1 MRWLLV
7 LAALGGPAL
16 PLIAQSGPAV
26 AVGSKVR
33 LRIPSG
39 DGRFL
44 PRFDGTVVGISGDS
58 LTLKP
63 KSGGGSRIY
72 TPSYDHQ
79 LLVLTGQ
86 RSAVWRGGVIGALS
100 GVLAAGF
107 IATLAK
113 ACNGT
118 SSLCYIRKNVN
129 LRNALVLG
137 GAGLVIGGT
146 MGALH
151 PQQTWTR
158 AWMPRGAGV
167 PGTDAAAVRLG
178 LSIRF

>member
-16 PLIAQSGPAV
+16 RLSAQVGPPV
-26 AVGSKVR
+26 NVGSKVR

-44 PRFDGTVVGISGDS
+44 PRFDGTVVGISGDT
-58 LTLKP
+58 LTLRP
-63 KSGGGSRIY
+63 KTGGGSRTY
-72 TPSYDHQ
+72 TPSYDNQ

-86 RSAVWRGGVIGALS
+86 RSAVARGGVIGALT

-107 IATLAK
+107 VATLVK
-113 ACNGT
+113 ACTGT
-118 SSLCYIRKNVN
+118 GSGCFIRKNVN
-129 LRNALVLG
+129 LRNALILG
-137 GAGLVIGGT
+137 SAGAVIGGA

-158 AWMPRGAGV
+158 AWLPPGSGHGAG
-167 PGTDAAAVRLG
+167 AAGFRLG